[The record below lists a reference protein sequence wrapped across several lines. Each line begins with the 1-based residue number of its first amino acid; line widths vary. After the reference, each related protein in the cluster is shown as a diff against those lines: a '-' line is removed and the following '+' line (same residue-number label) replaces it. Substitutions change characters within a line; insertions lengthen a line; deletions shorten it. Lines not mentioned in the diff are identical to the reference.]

1 MDVITDYELK
11 KYCHSVEQ
19 MLFYSTVV
27 SGQKNSIQNTKCKKE
42 YVKPKVVNGD
52 MGRRTKM
59 ITEYRQTGRDVNGD
73 NTVGIGW
80 GWVQNILPCHPLS
93 LIYHGLCSQSG
104 ADRAAWL
111 PSTCQVGR
119 LVRRPGRPPR
129 QMLK

>member
-93 LIYHGLCSQSG
+93 LIYHGLRSHSQG
-104 ADRAAWL
+104 RTEPPGCLVLARWAGWYGV
-111 PSTCQVGR
+111 QVGR
-119 LVRRPGRPPR
+119 HV
-129 QMLK
+129 KC